1 MRILN
6 QQITQLQRA
15 LGNLLMP
22 ALQVIIPY
30 VQAFVEVL
38 TEGIQALA
46 VFFGFELPTID
57 YSNMDN
63 AASSAGDIATGLD
76 DATKAAKDLKN
87 ATLGI
92 DELNIL
98 SQDTGAGSGAGG
110 AGGNFDLPLEL
121 PEYDFLEGLDKDV
134 DDLKQQLKDLLLNY
148 VIPIGAGFAAWKVA
162 GALVPELGTLQ
173 KLLGSLMVGVGLSL
187 VIDSIED
194 IIVSG
199 KLTWKNILKGA
210 AGGAVAGGG
219 VGLMLAK
226 RMGLKWSQGMLV
238 GAAVGLGLA
247 LSIEAITA
255 QLASGN
261 LDVGE
266 AILGAVGGA
275 FSGGG
280 VGAGILLKLGKTGSS
295 LISGTV
301 ASAII
306 GTGVVMSIMGI
317 TSQLIEGT
325 NAGNA
330 ILSTLGTTLT
340 GAGIGFLIGGPAGAV
355 AGAIVGLV
363 IGAVASFV
371 ISEVHVSVNA
381 KKEDIEKRFGD
392 LLLSSEEIQNLAEAL
407 TTTEFTLKVNAYLD
421 QEQLLSSVYDSLNEV
436 STDLTKETWKL
447 SIGADVNL
455 ENYSEIAD
463 SFIQQT
469 QSALD
474 EQKITY
480 LMNIGIGFSSENVQS
495 EMTTF
500 VNEYFGTAQGEM
512 QRLGEELR
520 AEIDNAL
527 ADGILSEEEAQTI
540 ANLQAEMNEIVQKM
554 ADAEYKAKITNIKLS
569 LKGTDLTVESF
580 KEAQKSVSAE
590 LESQLKNIE
599 AVKLDSI
606 QLAELKFAEDG
617 NEQAYQEA
625 LADIEANFNN
635 QKLELELQSVSFGL
649 DTIREAYQTELD
661 AILPNFASTAS
672 TAITT
677 AFQNAW
683 DADGTFNLTKFLGSV
698 QTELNQEFEKE
709 LTPAMR
715 ANISDLL
722 ESMEPQI
729 EQLESLRQQY
739 LDAGQAVPQ
748 ALSQALTDANTLKA
762 LTGDATGIYGVIGA
776 ALTSSPEQAAFFKQL
791 QELGY
796 SIPEEIMN
804 CVEAQFNESDP
815 VGTMYGYGYN
825 SVMGYKNGIED
836 AESQV
841 DDAISSVVRTA
852 NGKVVDILQ
861 IRSPSHVMYSHGLN
875 TMQGFANGITENGPL
890 VWSAMASVIGTSTDH
905 APTTLLGTVVTRLNI
920 NGYSKVMSDYGKTV
934 DQGLANGIKDNANL
948 VYDSMVVMLNP
959 LLGLMEDFA
968 NECRSAVNSML
979 REIASAMSSVSVSG
993 SGNVTYD
1000 RAGSINIARF
1010 ASGGFPEPG
1019 QLFYANEFGNP
1030 ELVGTMGGRTAVANG
1045 DQIVSGIQNGVENG
1059 NMPVVAALYQL
1070 IAIAERI
1077 AEKDTTVELD
1087 GEEISNVAARRTTTG
1102 YNLGLST

>member
-1 MRILN
+1 
-6 QQITQLQRA
+6 
-15 LGNLLMP
+15 
-22 ALQVIIPY
+22 
-30 VQAFVEVL
+30 
-38 TEGIQALA
+38 
-46 VFFGFELPTID
+46 
-57 YSNMDN
+57 
-63 AASSAGDIATGLD
+63 
-76 DATKAAKDLKN
+76 
-87 ATLGI
+87 
-92 DELNIL
+92 
-98 SQDTGAGSGAGG
+98 
-110 AGGNFDLPLEL
+110 
-121 PEYDFLEGLDKDV
+121 
-134 DDLKQQLKDLLLNY
+134 
-148 VIPIGAGFAAWKVA
+148 
-162 GALVPELGTLQ
+162 
-173 KLLGSLMVGVGLSL
+173 
-187 VIDSIED
+187 
-194 IIVSG
+194 
-199 KLTWKNILKGA
+199 
-210 AGGAVAGGG
+210 
-219 VGLMLAK
+219 MLAK

-238 GAAVGLGLA
+238 GAAVGLGLS

-340 GAGIGFLIGGPAGAV
+340 GAGIGFLIGGPVGAV

-407 TTTEFTLKVNAYLD
+407 TTTEFTLKVDAYLD

-455 ENYSEIAD
+455 ENYSEIAE

-625 LADIEANFNN
+625 LADVEANFNN

-649 DTIREAYQTELD
+649 DTIREAYRTELD
-661 AILPNFASTAS
+661 SELPNFASATS
-672 TAITT
+672 TAITN
-677 AFQNAW
+677 AFQYAW
-683 DADGTFNLTKFLGSV
+683 DTDATGQSTFNLTRFLDGIQSELDQKFES
-698 QTELNQEFEKE
+698 E

-729 EQLESLRQQY
+729 EQMEELRKQY
-739 LDAGQAVPQ
+739 IDAGLEVPQ
-748 ALSQALTDANTLKA
+748 GLSDALTDANMLKA
-762 LTGDATGIYGVIGA
+762 LTGDTGALLSLIG
-776 ALTSSPEQAAFFKQL
+776 TTISSSPEHEELMKQL
-791 QELGY
+791 ADSGYNIPQELMDGMA
-796 SIPEEIMN
+796 SRSDDLELAGN
-804 CVEAQFNESDP
+804 SVESSVLSGTQAQFEKDQKAWQDEFAQVP
-815 VGTMYGYGYN
+815 ELADTIF
-825 SVMGYKNGIED
+825 GIE
-836 AESQV
+836 EGV
-841 DDAISSVVRTA
+841 
-852 NGKVVDILQ
+852 
-861 IRSPSHVMYSHGLN
+861 
-875 TMQGFANGITENGPL
+875 
-890 VWSAMASVIGTSTDH
+890 STIFED
-905 APTTLLGTVVTRLNI
+905 
-920 NGYSKVMSDYGKTV
+920 KGKTIFDSLKEGAAKAWDSFLTWWDRTIKIPDIGGV
-934 DQGLANGIKDNANL
+934 DLSGGSMGQYEDLFGRSSRSLFSVQG
-948 VYDSMVVMLNP
+948 Y
-959 LLGLMEDFA
+959 
-968 NECRSAVNSML
+968 
-979 REIASAMSSVSVSG
+979 
-993 SGNVTYD
+993 
-1000 RAGSINIARF
+1000 